1 VARLHAELGV
11 LSPPR
16 YRLGATRDSRLR
28 EHCLAHRQRLAPEVV
43 TINLDQG
50 NHPLSTAIEM

>member
-1 VARLHAELGV
+1 
-11 LSPPR
+11 LSNPCPLR
-16 YRLGATRDSRLR
+16 RPDATRDSRLP